1 MVDSPFSQEYDE
13 GKFYTQSS
21 DKHHHSERIGVRIP
35 SDWLRFLGKV
45 SGSDLFP
52 DIESLSDHIRDCL
65 AHGTAVRLRQ
75 IGDASDIAA
84 WNSRLA
90 LMELAG
96 KQANDDRDMEV
107 ANGWTARLQA
117 GHGWIAADF
126 FRDAATLRNPNAV
139 AQMANLARIYNL
151 DQS

>member
-1 MVDSPFSQEYDE
+1 MADSPFSLEYDE

-21 DKHHHSERIGVRIP
+21 DKHHHSERITIRVP

-45 SGSDLFP
+45 ASDPLFP
-52 DIESLSDHIRDCL
+52 DLESMSDHIRDCI

-75 IGDASDIAA
+75 IADAGDVDA
-84 WNSRLA
+84 WNARLA

-96 KQANDDRDMEV
+96 KKANDDRDMEV
-107 ANGWTARLQA
+107 ANEWTLRLQA
-117 GHGWIAADF
+117 GHGYEVSEF

-151 DQS
+151 SNS